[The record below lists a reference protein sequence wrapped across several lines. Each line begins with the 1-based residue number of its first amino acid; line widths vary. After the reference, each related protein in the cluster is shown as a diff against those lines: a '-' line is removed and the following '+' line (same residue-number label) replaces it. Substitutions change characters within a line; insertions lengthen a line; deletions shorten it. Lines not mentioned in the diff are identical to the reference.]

1 MMKFTVVS
9 SPRAEHQLSHQ
20 TAMIQGLRAHGH
32 EVTANLGGPVATEYV
47 ACWGW
52 RIGQRLRAEGRQ
64 VLVMERGYLGDRFA
78 FTSLAWNGLNGRG
91 DFPTISD
98 PSRFN
103 EHFALK
109 PWKEGGDYVL
119 LMGQVPGDMSLR
131 GRDLS
136 GWYAETVLE
145 CLKKYRLPVKFRPH
159 PLAVKKGFNKLPF
172 GATLAEGSLEEN
184 LQNAAVV
191 VTYNS
196 NSGVD
201 AVITGV
207 PTVVADEGSMALGVA
222 SIQVGQ
228 YYRPPREQWAAEL
241 AWKQWTMDEIR
252 SGFALEKLLAMGL
265 A

>member
-1 MMKFTVVS
+1 MKFTVVS

-20 TAMIQGLRAHGH
+20 AAMIEGLRAHGID
-32 EVTANLGGPVATEYV
+32 VVANVGGAVNTEFV

-78 FTSLAWNGLNGRG
+78 WTSLAWNGLNGRG
-91 DFPTISD
+91 QFPQISD
-98 PSRFN
+98 PSRFA
-103 EHFALK
+103 EHFTLK

-136 GWYAETVLE
+136 GWYAEKTLE
-145 CLKKYRLPVKFRPH
+145 CLKNYRLPVKFRPH
-159 PLAVKKGFNKLPF
+159 PLAARKGLNKVPF
-172 GATLAEGSLEEN
+172 GATLADGTLEEN
-184 LQNAAVV
+184 LQNAAAV

-201 AVITGV
+201 AVLAGV
-207 PTVVADEGSMALGVA
+207 PTVIADEGSMALSVA

-241 AWKQWTMDEIR
+241 AWKQWQLSEIS
-252 SGFALEKLLAMGL
+252 SGFALEKLLAMEW